1 MKQNDALLRW
11 VSLAVPGM
19 LAALAWKVTEGL
31 PLLNRLAS
39 GIAIGLAIYAIVHLA
54 IKGFKR

>member
-1 MKQNDALLRW
+1 MKQNDAWVRW
-11 VSLAVPGM
+11 VSLVVPGM
-19 LAALAWKVTEGL
+19 SAALAWQVTEGL

-39 GIAIGLAIYAIVHLA
+39 GIAIGLAIYAIVHFA